1 MKKLLSI
8 FLFNLVFTWAQDE
21 SETGKD
27 SMHFVFE
34 PNSLFLQVGETG
46 KVNIKLLNQDNE
58 LANIPFTIYSATDP
72 GVGPIPTWPGTSL
85 NISPRASDS
94 TGLANIIVK
103 ATRPGSLS
111 LKVRSIGVSAYESP
125 SVIDEMKITVPFP
138 PVNHLVFNQMPLNKL
153 LYDLPCNGIVIIR
166 QPAEPAS

>member
-1 MKKLLSI
+1 
-8 FLFNLVFTWAQDE
+8 
-21 SETGKD
+21 
-27 SMHFVFE
+27 
-34 PNSLFLQVGETG
+34 
-46 KVNIKLLNQDNE
+46 LNQDNE